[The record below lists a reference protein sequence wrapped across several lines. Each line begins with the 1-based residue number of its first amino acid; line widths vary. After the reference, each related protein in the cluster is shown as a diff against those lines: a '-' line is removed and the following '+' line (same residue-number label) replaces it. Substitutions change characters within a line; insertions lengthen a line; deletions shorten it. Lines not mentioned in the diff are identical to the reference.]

1 MHRYKLQA
9 AEEVTGGYGRELIGT
24 IIGYALPG
32 SRRRA
37 IERLENEAQ
46 EAYKTGNF
54 EIALDRFCHYLGL
67 VEADPSTTVVSEMR
81 ATLTSNI
88 GACLHNLGDVDG
100 AVEYYERAAQEFKAV
115 PNTLYN
121 KLSLI
126 WLLYGNLVDKRVTY
140 VEQKLASIRAGEAPD
155 PSSYQD
161 GYGKTRKWTRE
172 EMEGKA
178 FSIYSPKSWFGY
190 GKLET
195 VEVQTNTGAGAA

>member
-1 MHRYKLQA
+1 MVVVGGVAGNSAAVLQSNGLLDALLALVSEQQLQRMHRYKLQA

-37 IERLENEAQ
+37 MERLENEAQ

-100 AVEYYERAAQEFKAV
+100 AVEYYERAAQEFKTRFGEQYA
-115 PNTLYN
+115 
-121 KLSLI
+121 
-126 WLLYGNLVDKRVTY
+126 RV
-140 VEQKLASIRAGEAPD
+140 
-155 PSSYQD
+155 
-161 GYGKTRKWTRE
+161 
-172 EMEGKA
+172 A
-178 FSIYSPKSWFGY
+178 FSRPQGLTTGTPI
-190 GKLET
+190 
-195 VEVQTNTGAGAA
+195 QTLL